1 MSVHL
6 KQEVVLA
13 TTPDKV
19 WALLQNFYCTEE
31 WLPGV
36 SVHKEKSVEG
46 KQVRT
51 MVTSDGKVKE
61 KLEKKVEEEKE
72 RYLEWTI
79 TKTKLPISNFS
90 AQLMVT
96 RVGRSRCRV
105 TFTCK
110 FDSTNSEVMKSL
122 FNSTYRDGL
131 AKIKLPFEG

>member
-1 MSVHL
+1 MSVRL

-13 TTPDKV
+13 TTPEKV
-19 WALLQNFYCTEE
+19 WALVHDFHRTEE
-31 WLPGV
+31 WLPGA

-51 MVTSDGKVKE
+51 MVTTSGKIKE

-72 RYLEWTI
+72 RYMEWTI

-110 FDSTNSEVMKSL
+110 FDSTNSESMKNL
-122 FNSTYRDGL
+122 LNSTYEAGL
-131 AKIKLPFEG
+131 AKVKLTFEG